1 MITFKELK
9 RNLKKDVSALPTI
22 KVSLLGDTATQ
33 FLATAIKGE
42 GIERG
47 YNIDLFEAEFNQVE
61 RQVLDPTSDLYAHDA
76 KYTIVFQSTHK
87 LLEQYSL
94 KPASEW
100 STLADERISFIRTIC
115 ENVSGKI
122 IYYNYPEI
130 EDTVFGSYAN
140 KVSSSFSYQLRKL
153 NYELMNLAQE
163 YPNLF
168 ICDIAGIQN

>member
-1 MITFKELK
+1 MHTFKELK
-9 RNLKKDVSALPTI
+9 RNLKKDISVLPTL
-22 KVSLLGDTATQ
+22 KVSLLGDSATQ
-33 FLATAIKGE
+33 FLAVAIRGE

-47 YNIDLFEAEFNQVE
+47 YNIDLFEAEYNQVE

-76 KYTIVFQSTHK
+76 KYTVLFQSTHK

-94 KPASEW
+94 MPASAW
-100 STLADERISFIRTIC
+100 STLADERISFVRTIC
-115 ENVSGKI
+115 ESLGGKI

-140 KVSSSFSYQLRKL
+140 KVPGSFSYQLRKL
-153 NYELMNLAQE
+153 NFELMNLAQE

-168 ICDIAGIQN
+168 ICDI